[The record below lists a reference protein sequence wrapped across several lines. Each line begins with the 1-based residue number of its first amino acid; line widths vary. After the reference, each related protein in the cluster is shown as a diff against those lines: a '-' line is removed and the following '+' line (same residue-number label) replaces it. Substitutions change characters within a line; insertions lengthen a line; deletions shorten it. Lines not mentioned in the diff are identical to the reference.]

1 MVIVQSVKRRMM
13 SNYVTNNSRYMYNS
27 LNIND
32 IIYRFKYFYNHI
44 KNGEKLTPT
53 IQSIIRTTII
63 YQQYP

>member
-13 SNYVTNNSRYMYNS
+13 SNYVTYDMYVYNS
-27 LNIND
+27 LNISD
-32 IIYRFKYFYNHI
+32 IIDSSSTSI
-44 KNGEKLTPT
+44 TKNGEKLTPT